1 MGAFLGLLGSA
12 LVLGLVGGP
21 HCMAMC
27 GVACAAV
34 TGGATSEP
42 PERPEPRSHSTP
54 IFLNAGVQTAR
65 LSAGPTE
72 RKWVFQLG
80 RLVGYGTL
88 GALAAS
94 LVDGLGWLASHSP
107 AWHPLW
113 VLFHAGLLALGLAL
127 VILGRQPIWMST
139 LARRVWQGLPLK
151 GRSHS
156 GVLAIGL
163 AWALMPCGLLYSALL
178 LASLSGG
185 AGQGAATMAVFA
197 LGGALALLAGPAI
210 WQRLNRLSGVIGL
223 SRVSRDAGTR
233 LAGVLL
239 CVDGLF
245 ALWMDL
251 SASPS
256 IIC

>member
-34 TGGATSEP
+34 TGGATSEL

-54 IFLNAGVQTAR
+54 IFLNADAQTAR
-65 LSAGPTE
+65 LSAGPTQRE
-72 RKWVFQLG
+72 WVFQLG

-113 VLFHAGLLALGLAL
+113 VFFHAGLLALGLAL

-139 LARRVWQGLPLK
+139 LARRVWQGFPLK

-210 WQRLNRLSGVIGL
+210 WQRLTRLSGL

-256 IIC
+256 VIC

>member
-34 TGGATSEP
+34 TGRTASQ
-42 PERPEPRSHSTP
+42 PRSHSNP
-54 IFLNAGVQTAR
+54 IFLNSDAQRAR
-65 LSAGPTE
+65 LSVGPTTRE
-72 RKWVFQLG
+72 WVFQLG
-80 RLVGYGTL
+80 RLAGYSTL

-113 VLFHAGLLALGLAL
+113 GLFHAGLLALGLAL

-139 LARRVWQGLPLK
+139 WARRVWQGLPLK
-151 GRSHS
+151 GHSHS
-156 GVLAIGL
+156 GVMAIGL

-197 LGGALALLAGPAI
+197 LGGALALVAGPAM
-210 WQRLNRLSGVIGL
+210 WQRLTRVIG
-223 SRVSRDAGTR
+223 VSRDAGTR

-256 IIC
+256 VIC

>member
-1 MGAFLGLLGSA
+1 MGTFLGLLGSA

-42 PERPEPRSHSTP
+42 PEPPEPRSHSTP
-54 IFLNAGVQTAR
+54 IFLNAGAQTAR
-65 LSAGPTE
+65 LSAGPTQ

-139 LARRVWQGLPLK
+139 LARRVWHGLPLK

-210 WQRLNRLSGVIGL
+210 WQRLNRLSGL